1 MLMIS
6 LNWTNQYRAGWG
18 EETKLQL
25 IRKTNVMRCA
35 IWYYLYNLKKVKKHP
50 RRSVTF
56 SFPKSNTPPW
66 VFFTF
71 LNCTNGNISRKAS
84 QIKQAVVVE
93 VVQILLIL
101 IIDVFRFPDSQKD
114 SWYKKYVDRNLNII
128 PEFEKKRF
136 PLSQV

>member
-1 MLMIS
+1 M
-6 LNWTNQYRAGWG
+6 
-18 EETKLQL
+18 
-25 IRKTNVMRCA
+25 
-35 IWYYLYNLKKVKKHP
+35 
-50 RRSVTF
+50 
-56 SFPKSNTPPW
+56 
-66 VFFTF
+66 FFTF

-128 PEFEKKRF
+128 PEFEKKHF

>member
-1 MLMIS
+1 MLMVS

-56 SFPKSNTPPW
+56 SFPKSNPPPW

>member
-1 MLMIS
+1 
-6 LNWTNQYRAGWG
+6 
-18 EETKLQL
+18 
-25 IRKTNVMRCA
+25 MRCA

-56 SFPKSNTPPW
+56 SFPKSNTPPG